1 MAAALPIVAVE
12 PPALQ
17 ASADGQVARLD
28 QFVSGKRILNE
39 GCVKNETGEVCTRTG
54 S

>member
-1 MAAALPIVAVE
+1 MAAALPIAAVE
-12 PPALQ
+12 PPVLQ
-17 ASADGQVARLD
+17 ASADGQVARPG
-28 QFVSGKRILNE
+28 QFVSVKRILNE